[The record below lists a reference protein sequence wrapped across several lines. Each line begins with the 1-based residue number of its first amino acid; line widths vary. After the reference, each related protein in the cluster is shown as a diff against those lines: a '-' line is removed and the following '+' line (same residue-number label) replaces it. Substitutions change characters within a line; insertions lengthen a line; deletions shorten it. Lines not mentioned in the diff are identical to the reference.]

1 MKDYYDKVKRLL
13 ILIPETRD
21 DDMLLYAEFCKRHS
35 EIKSYET
42 FYDVMTSAKQRKL
55 PSYEG
60 VTRARRK
67 VQELEP
73 YLCGNRKKARQKEE
87 RQYHDFYGSH

>member
-1 MKDYYDKVKRLL
+1 MRDYYDKVKR
-13 ILIPETRD
+13 ILIEIPPSRD
-21 DDMLLYAEFCKRHS
+21 DDMLLYCIFCARHS
-35 EIKSYET
+35 DIRVNET
-42 FYDVMTSAKQRKL
+42 FYDVMSNAKSRKI

-73 YLCGNRKKARQKEE
+73 YLCGNRKKARKQEE
-87 RQYHDFYGSH
+87 AEYHKWYSEH

>member
-1 MKDYYDKVKRLL
+1 MRDYYDKVKR
-13 ILIPETRD
+13 ILVMMPSTRD
-21 DDMLLYAEFCKRHS
+21 DDMLLYAVFCEWYSIVGRDEPFFH
-35 EIKSYET
+35 
-42 FYDVMTSAKQRKL
+42 VMKTAKQRGL

-73 YLCGNRKKARQKEE
+73 YLCGNRKKARKQEE
-87 RQYHDFYGSH
+87 AEYHRWYSEH